1 MSVDWL
7 TWTPLWWLCL
17 LVPWAYSFA
26 TNLVDAPAWKQW
38 LTFGLR
44 VGGFVCLLLALCR
57 PYAKL
62 NHNDVHV
69 VFLVDV
75 SQSIELQGAID
86 ATQTIETLVGQ
97 LGSDDTWS
105 VSSVAAGM
113 RDFTS
118 AAELRAMLL
127 QWQTAGA
134 DDRYRQ
140 ESRLAAAL
148 LQARQS
154 FPAAKVKR
162 VVLFSDGQETNDS
175 LVAAWRQLG
184 EENVQ
189 LFFNP
194 IPALMKNEVSV
205 ESLTPSSPRAYLGE
219 VVRMNIGVRSNHSG
233 RGKLRM
239 VHRGVVVQEQEIE
252 YQADRLNRYWFD
264 VDMVTSGA
272 SPWTVELVTTEDHF
286 PLNNSRTCTLT
297 VRGQPRILMLHQD
310 ELQLRPIVRALQEQ
324 DFSIEIRGKLG
335 VPDSINE
342 LLAFDA
348 VVLADLPATVL
359 SQRQMELLK
368 QYVVDFGGGLAMLGS
383 ENSFGL
389 GGYHR
394 TPVEDVLPLVSRYEK
409 EREKPSLAMV
419 LVIDKS
425 GSMEG
430 LPIALAR
437 EASKS
442 AVELLSPRDQ
452 IAVVGFDSEPL
463 IVSEMRFA
471 AERDVIMG
479 AIDTLA
485 AGGGT
490 SMYPAMLVGR
500 DMLEG
505 TPAKIRHMIC
515 LSDGHT
521 TNEDHDSL
529 TQAMVDSGITVSTVA
544 LGDADR
550 ALLARIAEI
559 GRGRYY
565 ETNDPNAV
573 PQIFASETIQ
583 ASRSAIKEDLFGTVQ
598 TGFHPAL
605 AGFEQADLPFV
616 LGYVLTQAKPTA
628 QVLLVSD
635 AGDPLLAVGRFGLGT
650 GMAWSSDWSDRW
662 GGEWL
667 AWGDCG
673 KFWGQALRS
682 LIRPKNSDGL
692 TIATQVVG
700 DQWQLAIQ
708 KRDLNG
714 LPESKVS
721 WEMAVIDADGDIQLG
736 QVREIGLGR
745 YQATI
750 PLANRMAATVRLR
763 DPASDQVQIVHY
775 HRPWPAEYRLSNELP
790 NFLRAAPTMLPAGMR
805 ENVIPQPSRV
815 SIAHYFYMAA
825 LLLVLVSNL
834 FRRL

>member
-1 MSVDWL
+1 MNIDWL
-7 TWTPLWWLCL
+7 TWSPLWFLCL

-26 TNLVDAPAWKQW
+26 QSLVDAPSWKQW
-38 LTFGLR
+38 LTFSLR
-44 VGGFVCLLLALCR
+44 VAAFACLLLALCR
-57 PYAKL
+57 PYARL
-62 NHNDVHV
+62 EHSDVHV
-69 VFLVDV
+69 IFLVDV
-75 SQSIELQGAID
+75 SQSIELQAAVD
-86 ATQTIETLVGQ
+86 ATQTVDSMIKQ
-97 LGSDDTWS
+97 LGSNDSWQ
-105 VSSVAAGM
+105 VHSVAAGL
-113 RDFTS
+113 RDFATPTD
-118 AAELRAMLL
+118 LRNTLT
-127 QWQTAGA
+127 QWQTTGA

-140 ESRLAAAL
+140 ESRLATAL
-148 LQARQS
+148 LQARQG

-162 VVLFSDGQETNDS
+162 LVLFSDGQETNDS
-175 LVAAWRQLG
+175 LAAAWRQLKD
-184 EENVQ
+184 EQVE

-194 IPALMKNEVSV
+194 ISAMVKNEVSV
-205 ESLTPSSPRAYLGE
+205 ESLTPSSSQAYLGE
-219 VVRMNIGVRSNHSG
+219 VVRMNVGLRSNHAG

-252 YQADRLNRYWFD
+252 FPADRLTRYSFD

-272 SPWTVELVTTEDHF
+272 SPWTVELVTPEDHF

-297 VRGQPRILMLHQD
+297 VRGQPRILILHQD

-324 DFSIEIRGKLG
+324 DFSIELRGKLG
-335 VPDSINE
+335 VPDTISD

-359 SQRQMELLK
+359 TQRQMDLLK

-437 EASKS
+437 EASKA

-452 IAVVGFDSEPL
+452 IAVVGFDGEPL

-471 AERDVIMG
+471 AERDTILS
-479 AIDTLA
+479 AIETLA

-500 DMLEG
+500 EMLEN

-521 TNEDHDSL
+521 TNDDHDSL
-529 TQAMVDSGITVSTVA
+529 TQAMAEVGITVSTVA

-573 PQIFASETIQ
+573 PQIFASETVQ
-583 ASRSAIKEDLFGTVQ
+583 ASRSAIKEDLYGTVQ
-598 TGFHPAL
+598 TTFHPAL
-605 AGFEQADLPFV
+605 SGFEQADLPFV

-650 GMAWSSDWSDRW
+650 GLAWSSDWSEKW
-662 GGEWL
+662 AGEWL

-692 TIATQVVG
+692 TIMPQVVG
-700 DQWQLAIQ
+700 EQWQLSIR
-708 KRDLNG
+708 KRDSSG
-714 LPESKVS
+714 LPESRVN
-721 WEMAVIDADGDIQLG
+721 WEMAIIDADGSIELG
-736 QVREIGLGR
+736 NVQEVGLGR
-745 YQATI
+745 YQTSVPI
-750 PLANRMAATVRLR
+750 SERSTTSVRLR

-775 HRPWPAEYRLSNELP
+775 HRPWPAEYRLSNE
-790 NFLRAAPTMLPAGMR
+790 RPAVLLDAETLVTEQVR
-805 ENVIPQPSRV
+805 QNLVPQTSRS
-815 SIAHYFYMAA
+815 SIAHYFYLAA
-825 LLLVLVSNL
+825 LALVLLSNL